1 MKPSITEPDSSLQCQ
16 QHSTNA
22 RTDTQIGGRIKDKAI
37 ETREMSKTTKTLHYL
52 IFDKDG
58 NVSRAPRIRQTVSD
72 THKRPI
78 KTSNNPQQ
86 AKHKQA
92 SKGDEPP
99 KISSGT
105 LSESP
110 RTPNGKNPKLSKLNL
125 KKNKFFRYSKCL
137 DPLVVG
143 PCFPLDDCCKV
154 LSATCH
160 RREGRLAL

>member
-1 MKPSITEPDSSLQCQ
+1 MPTTQYKRENWYSNRWQDKGQSNRNERDVQNNKNFALFSL
-16 QHSTNA
+16 
-22 RTDTQIGGRIKDKAI
+22 
-37 ETREMSKTTKTLHYL
+37 
-52 IFDKDG
+52 DKDG

-99 KISSGT
+99 KISSG
-105 LSESP
+105 LS
-110 RTPNGKNPKLSKLNL
+110 PNPLALQWKKSKAF
-125 KKNKFFRYSKCL
+125 KAQPQKNKFFRYSKCL